1 MNGENMPYTTEK
13 SISGLRVWESY
24 EMNLHG
30 VLGLLK
36 PYWKI

>member
-1 MNGENMPYTTEK
+1 
-13 SISGLRVWESY
+13 LRAWETY